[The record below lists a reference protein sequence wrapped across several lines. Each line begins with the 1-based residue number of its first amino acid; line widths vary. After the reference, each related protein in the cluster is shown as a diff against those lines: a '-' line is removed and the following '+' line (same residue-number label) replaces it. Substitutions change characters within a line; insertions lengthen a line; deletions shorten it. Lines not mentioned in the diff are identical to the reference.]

1 VGERHPREGGDPG
14 KDTGLD
20 SRLHGNDSQFIKT
33 FPCTGCGAKLSFRPG
48 SRELACEF
56 CGTANEIAADDARV
70 EELDLQAYLQ
80 ALSKGE
86 DDFKPEDV
94 KCEKCG
100 AAQQLPQ
107 HHFAAKCQYCTAHI
121 VSKGYAGRRLKP
133 KSVVPFRV
141 NHEHATE
148 QFRKWLRWRWLAPN
162 DLKRYAQKDAS
173 LAGAY
178 LPFWTYDAQTST
190 HYTGARG
197 EKRDKNTTWYS
208 VSGEID
214 HFHDDVVVL
223 ASKLLPRSLQDAV
236 ERWETKSLVPYKP
249 EFVSGFRGEAYQ
261 VNLKEGFPVAK
272 GKIEEKI
279 RWLIR
284 KEIGGDS
291 QRIDSM
297 NTRYGSLTFKHVLMP
312 VWISA
317 YRYRD
322 KTYRFLVN
330 GQTGE
335 TSGESPL
342 SWIKVTLL
350 AILGLVLFYFW
361 ARYG

>member
-1 VGERHPREGGDPG
+1 MSVVAPSPQGEARGEGP
-14 KDTGLD
+14 
-20 SRLHGNDSQFIKT
+20 SFVRA

-48 SRELACEF
+48 TQELRCEF
-56 CGTANEIAADDARV
+56 CGTTNQISVELLARV
-70 EELDLQAYLQ
+70 EELDLQTYLQ
-80 ALSKGE
+80 ALSKGD

-107 HHFAAKCQYCTAHI
+107 HHFAAQCQYCSAPI

-133 KSVVPFRV
+133 RSVIPFQV
-141 NHEHATE
+141 DHAKATDA
-148 QFRKWLRWRWLAPN
+148 FRRWLRWRWLAPN
-162 DLKRYAQKDAS
+162 DLKRYAQKDAA
-173 LAGAY
+173 LVGAY

-190 HYTGARG
+190 DYTGARG
-197 EKRDKNTTWYS
+197 EKRDKSTVWHS
-208 VSGEID
+208 VSGHID
-214 HFHDDVVVL
+214 HFHDDVIVL
-223 ASKLLPRSLQDAV
+223 ASQLLPASLRGAV
-236 ERWETKSLVPYKP
+236 ASWDTRALVPYKA
-249 EFVSGFRGEAYQ
+249 EYVSGFRGEAYQ
-261 VNLKEGFPVAK
+261 VSLKDGFPAAK
-272 GKIEEKI
+272 EKMESTI

-284 KEIGGDS
+284 REIGGSD

-297 NTRYGSLTFKHVLMP
+297 NTRYSALTFKHVLMP

-335 TSGESPL
+335 TDGESPL

-350 AILGLVLFYFW
+350 VILGLILFYFW
-361 ARYG
+361 VKLQ

>member
-1 VGERHPREGGDPG
+1 MSAAPAEAEVGVA
-14 KDTGLD
+14 
-20 SRLHGNDSQFIKT
+20 QFVKA

-48 SRELACEF
+48 TRSLQCEF
-56 CGTANEIAADDARV
+56 CGTANEIAEDDARV

-80 ALSKGE
+80 ALSKSE
-86 DDFKPEDV
+86 DDFKAEDV

-107 HHFAAKCQYCTAHI
+107 HHFASTCQYCSAAI
-121 VSKGYAGRRLKP
+121 VSKSYAGRRLKP
-133 KSVVPFRV
+133 KSVIPFRV
-141 NHEHATE
+141 DHGNATE
-148 QFRKWLRWRWLAPN
+148 SFRKWLRWRWLAPN

-173 LAGAY
+173 LVGAY

-197 EKRDKNTTWYS
+197 EKRDKSTTWYS
-208 VSGEID
+208 VSGEVE
-214 HFHDDVVVL
+214 HFHDDVMVC
-223 ASKLLPRSLQDAV
+223 ASKLLPGSLRDAC
-236 ERWETKSLVPYKP
+236 ETWDTKALVPYKP

-261 VNLKEGFPVAK
+261 VTLKDGFPEARAK
-272 GKIEEKI
+272 MESTI
-279 RWLIR
+279 RSLIR
-284 KEIGGDS
+284 REIGGDS

-297 NTRYGSLTFKHVLMP
+297 NTRYASLTFKHVLLP

-350 AILGLVLFYFW
+350 VILGLILFYLW
-361 ARYG
+361 ASAQ